1 MSKLAPA
8 ELAALGWASDVEFE
22 LVDQERAPERSVALG
37 KAEAAQADFPLEHV
51 RDLLREQPHVSPVAL
66 SHWREIAPDT
76 CLQRWDLRPE
86 IAVLQHGGRRGFE
99 CIGDKLEL
107 DESTLLLD
115 SRRRPACLRL
125 DQGDDAW
132 LLRFYLGNFTLSRS
146 QLRTQPAQTSPWTL
160 ADPPA
165 VPIPDIHA
173 WLALCP
179 GEPWLR
185 EASEQRSS
193 EEWDLARIAA
203 AGLLARL
210 WSPASH
216 SSPSERFRY
225 LSPDFEGPARMAMA
239 WCSALPLE
247 TRESVERSALFE
259 VGALQERL
267 QELEQVAME
276 NPEQASELGRSW
288 LFRRDDL
295 QSVLFLLR
303 RSGMGAVLEEGL
315 GALDEQAAGFPS
327 FWALLELEDDERL
340 RAVSWQEPNAWWGQL
355 VLA

>member
-8 ELAALGWASDVEFE
+8 ELAALGWESDVEFE
-22 LVDQERAPERSVALG
+22 LVEQERIPERSVALG

-66 SHWREIAPDT
+66 SHWRMIAPDT
-76 CLQRWDLRPE
+76 RLQRWDLRPE

-125 DQGDDAW
+125 DQGDIAW
-132 LLRFYLGNFTLSRS
+132 LLQFHLGNFTLSKS
-146 QLRTQPAQTSPWTL
+146 QPRAQPAQASAWTP
-160 ADPPA
+160 ADPPV
-165 VPIPDIHA
+165 VPIPDVRA

-185 EASEQRSS
+185 DASEQLAS
-193 EEWDLARIAA
+193 EEWDLARTAA

-216 SSPSERFRY
+216 ASPSERSRY
-225 LSPDFEGPARMAMA
+225 LSPDFEGPAWMAME
-239 WCSALPLE
+239 WFSALPPE
-247 TRESVERSALFE
+247 TRGSVERSALFE

-267 QELEQVAME
+267 QEFEQVAME
-276 NPEQASELGRSW
+276 DPDQAAALGRSW
-288 LFRRDDL
+288 LHRRDDL

-303 RSGMGAVLEEGL
+303 RSETGAVLDEGL
-315 GALDEQAAGFPS
+315 GGLDEQAARFPS

-340 RAVSWQEPNAWWGQL
+340 RAVSWQEPDAWWGQL